1 MECSQHFI
9 FLIAWFIAYK
19 HTTQQKLV
27 TQRRKGK
34 GVIEK
39 ASWHECWSPAC
50 SWASGQ
56 V

>member
-9 FLIAWFIAYK
+9 LLIAWFIAYE
-19 HTTQQKLV
+19 HTAQQKLV

-34 GVIEK
+34 GVMEE
-39 ASWHECWSPAC
+39 ATRHECRSPAC
-50 SWASGQ
+50 SWALGQ